1 MEKYNTAGMPQFHKP
16 WRLCWSM
23 IALIVSVE
31 KITAPQ
37 YTRKTGQVQ
46 LLIGLIIIN
55 NLHHRARST
64 ILQNKLRLTQNMQNI
79 VAPPHQ
85 LFLRRIFA
93 TVRNPV
99 ISSSNVTSWSIE
111 KKSHGTRHEQSAV
124 SSDALTSS
132 GLTYSLPSIVVQGT
146 KLKFS
151 KWKGFWRRL

>member
-1 MEKYNTAGMPQFHKP
+1 
-16 WRLCWSM
+16 M
-23 IALIVSVE
+23 IAPIVSVE

-79 VAPPHQ
+79 LAPPHQ
-85 LFLRRIFA
+85 LFLRRIVA

-99 ISSSNVTSWSIE
+99 ISSSNVTS
-111 KKSHGTRHEQSAV
+111 
-124 SSDALTSS
+124 
-132 GLTYSLPSIVVQGT
+132 
-146 KLKFS
+146 
-151 KWKGFWRRL
+151 